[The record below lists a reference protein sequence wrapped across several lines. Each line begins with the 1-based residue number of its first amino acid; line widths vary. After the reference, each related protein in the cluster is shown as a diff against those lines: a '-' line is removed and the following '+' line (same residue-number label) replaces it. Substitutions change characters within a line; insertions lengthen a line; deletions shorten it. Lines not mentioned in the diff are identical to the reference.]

1 MNIGLIDVDGHH
13 FPNFALMKISAWH
26 KAHGDSVEWAVPDLF
41 GDEYHRVYASKIF
54 TFTPDFVGRYGCE
67 VIKGGTGYDIHSK
80 LLEEIDRSTAMDY
93 SIYPQ
98 YPFSIQFFS
107 RGCIRRCPPAQRLW
121 PWPPSRYSSLAFTQ
135 RQSGQARKRRAERAP
150 LHIH

>member
-67 VIKGGTGYDIHSK
+67 VIKAAPGTTFIASSSRK
-80 LLEEIDRSTAMDY
+80 STAQRRWIIP
-93 SIYPQ
+93 SIRN
-98 YPFSIQFFS
+98 IRS
-107 RGCIRRCPPAQRLW
+107 RSSSFLADVSAGVRSASSTTRRVSYTRWRRC
-121 PWPPSRYSSLAFTQ
+121 SSTQ
-135 RQSGQARKRRAERAP
+135 TANG
-150 LHIH
+150 